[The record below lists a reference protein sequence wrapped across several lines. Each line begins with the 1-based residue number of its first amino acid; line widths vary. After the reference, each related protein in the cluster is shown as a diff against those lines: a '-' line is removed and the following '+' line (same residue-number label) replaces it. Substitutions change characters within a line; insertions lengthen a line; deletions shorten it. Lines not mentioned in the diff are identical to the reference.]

1 MSYYTIPPSGAPV
14 LVTLAHPYGDVDA
27 PVPYRVAD
35 VRDRQLTLQSDVA
48 CAEPRPGAGVPCLV
62 VAEDGGRGK
71 TLEAVV
77 VVAGSSM
84 LIVDVGR
91 DPRQH
96 PRYRRP
102 CKVRMEVPGAGLG
115 VVEGVL
121 EDISAGGARVRTP
134 MPLPVDRR
142 VFVSIVLADTQPIL
156 GIAEVRGLQRDRRNQ
171 ELVAR
176 LQFTV
181 MAPTHQAR
189 LALLLEWPIEDASPP
204 AQHIA

>member
-1 MSYYTIPPSGAPV
+1 MSSYAIPPVGTPV
-14 LVTLAHPYGDVDA
+14 LVTLAYPHGDVDA
-27 PVPYRVAD
+27 PAPYRVTD
-35 VRDRQLTLQSDVA
+35 VRDRQLTLQTDVP
-48 CAEPRPGAGVPCLV
+48 CAEPRPSAGVPCLI
-62 VAEDGGRGK
+62 ATDDGGRAK
-71 TLEAVV
+71 TFEAVV
-77 VVAGSSM
+77 VVAGTAM

-102 CKVRMEVPGAGLG
+102 CKVNVQVPGAGLG

-134 MPLPVDRR
+134 VLLPVDQR

-156 GIAEVRGLQRDRRNQ
+156 GIAEVRGMHRDRRTQ

-176 LQFTV
+176 LEFTV
-181 MAPTHQAR
+181 MAPSHQAR
-189 LALLLEWPIEDASPP
+189 LALLLEWPVDEPVER
-204 AQHIA
+204 AQHSA